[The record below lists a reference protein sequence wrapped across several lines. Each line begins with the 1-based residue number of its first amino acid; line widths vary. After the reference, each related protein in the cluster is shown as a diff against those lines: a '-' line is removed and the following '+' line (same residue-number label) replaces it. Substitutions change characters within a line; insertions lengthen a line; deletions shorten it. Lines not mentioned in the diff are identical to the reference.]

1 VGVCVKDIHR
11 KHTTM
16 NDEIT
21 SHEEDLTELIDEMDI
36 DDVRIYFTDLMQ
48 ASLNDDPNTEV
59 AA

>member
-1 VGVCVKDIHR
+1 MGVCVKDIHR